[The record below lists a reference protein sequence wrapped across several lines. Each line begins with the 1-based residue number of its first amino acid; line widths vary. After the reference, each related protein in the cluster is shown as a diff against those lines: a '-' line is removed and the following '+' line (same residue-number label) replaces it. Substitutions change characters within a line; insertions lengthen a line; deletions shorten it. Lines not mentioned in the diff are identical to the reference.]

1 MFLNAATQSF
11 KVPGRRARAWPAS
24 LQPLLQERA
33 SGSDAAEH
41 DPGPDSRR
49 CRYKRSMQLKAA
61 TVRTWVVLGCI
72 AAARALLGVVAA
84 ARRARRVRGGPVL

>member
-1 MFLNAATQSF
+1 MTVASSLISIAALR
-11 KVPGRRARAWPAS
+11 VGRR
-24 LQPLLQERA
+24 
-33 SGSDAAEH
+33 
-41 DPGPDSRR
+41 RR

-61 TVRTWVVLGCI
+61 AVRTWVVLGCI